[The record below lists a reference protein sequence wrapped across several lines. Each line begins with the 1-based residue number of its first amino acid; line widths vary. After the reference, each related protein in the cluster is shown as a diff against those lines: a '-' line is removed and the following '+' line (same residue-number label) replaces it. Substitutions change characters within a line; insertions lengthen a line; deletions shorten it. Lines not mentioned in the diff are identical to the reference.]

1 MKIFEENEKEISE
14 INMIPLVDIVLVIL
28 IIFMATATFMVE
40 GKIPLD
46 LPKAKTGE
54 PSKQL
59 QKRIEITIKKDG
71 IYSFFNNVSHNRVN
85 KDLKIREYDYEYLKD
100 ICNFTVE
107 EVELERVDRPELQGP
122 NGVYYW
128 PEDEKIFYCPTI
140 TLK

>member
-1 MKIFEENEKEISE
+1 MKITDENDKEISE

-54 PSKQL
+54 PAKQL

-71 IYSFFNNVSHNRVN
+71 IYYEEQKV
-85 KDLKIREYDYEYLKD
+85 KPEQLKNIL
-100 ICNFTVE
+100 
-107 EVELERVDRPELQGP
+107 
-122 NGVYYW
+122 
-128 PEDEKIFYCPTI
+128 EKIKPENQVVSLRSEKDVIFQDVVTVIDVCRQVGIEKYVIET
-140 TLK
+140 KKE

>member
-1 MKIFEENEKEISE
+1 MKITDENDREISE

-59 QKRIEITIKKDG
+59 QKRIEITIKKME
-71 IYSFFNNVSHNRVN
+71 YTS
-85 KDLKIREYDYEYLKD
+85 KIK
-100 ICNFTVE
+100 
-107 EVELERVDRPELQGP
+107 
-122 NGVYYW
+122 
-128 PEDEKIFYCPTI
+128 K
-140 TLK
+140 

>member
-1 MKIFEENEKEISE
+1 MKITDENDKEISE

-54 PSKQL
+54 PAKQL

-71 IYSFFNNVSHNRVN
+71 IYYEGQKVTPEQ
-85 KDLKIREYDYEYLKD
+85 LKNIL
-100 ICNFTVE
+100 
-107 EVELERVDRPELQGP
+107 
-122 NGVYYW
+122 
-128 PEDEKIFYCPTI
+128 EKIKPENQVVSLRSEKNVIFQDVVTVIDVCRQVGIEKYVIET
-140 TLK
+140 KKE

>member
-1 MKIFEENEKEISE
+1 MKLTDENDKEISE

-54 PSKQL
+54 PAKQL

-71 IYSFFNNVSHNRVN
+71 IYYEGQKVTPEQLKGILEKTKSDNQIVSLRSE
-85 KDLKIREYDYEYLKD
+85 KDVIFQDVV
-100 ICNFTVE
+100 TVID
-107 EVELERVDRPELQGP
+107 VCRQVGI
-122 NGVYYW
+122 
-128 PEDEKIFYCPTI
+128 EKYVIET
-140 TLK
+140 KKE

>member
-1 MKIFEENEKEISE
+1 MKITDENGKEISE

-59 QKRIEITIKKDG
+59 QKRIEITIRKDG
-71 IYSFFNNVSHNRVN
+71 IYFMDT
-85 KDLKIREYDYEYLKD
+85 KIDL
-100 ICNFTVE
+100 N
-107 EVELERVDRPELQGP
+107 
-122 NGVYYW
+122 
-128 PEDEKIFYCPTI
+128 
-140 TLK
+140 TLKTQLEKEKQNTENPVVALRSEKDVPFQDVVSVIDVCRQVGLEKYVIETKKE